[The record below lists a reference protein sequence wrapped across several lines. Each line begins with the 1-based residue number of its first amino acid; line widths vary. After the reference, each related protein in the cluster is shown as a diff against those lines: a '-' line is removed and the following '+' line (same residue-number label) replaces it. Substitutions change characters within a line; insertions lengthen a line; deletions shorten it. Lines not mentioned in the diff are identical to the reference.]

1 MRIPP
6 HNCFREPTSQSALR
20 RLVDSSSVLHVGNLG
35 QILVGP
41 DGKTLYIFL
50 ADTKTTSTC
59 NGVYAQN
66 WPPMITTGTP
76 RAIAGVMQ
84 SLLGTSKRAS
94 GAVQVTY
101 HGHPL
106 YYFVGDTALGT
117 ANGEGIDAFGAEWDV
132 INAAGMA
139 ITRG

>member
-1 MRIPP
+1 
-6 HNCFREPTSQSALR
+6 
-20 RLVDSSSVLHVGNLG
+20 V
-35 QILVGP
+35 
-41 DGKTLYIFL
+41 
-50 ADTKTTSTC
+50 
-59 NGVYAQN
+59 
-66 WPPMITTGTP
+66 ITTGTP
-76 RAIAGVMQ
+76 RAMPGVIQ

-106 YYFVGDTALGT
+106 YYFVGDTAPGT
-117 ANGEGIDAFGAEWDV
+117 ATGEGIDAFGAEWDV